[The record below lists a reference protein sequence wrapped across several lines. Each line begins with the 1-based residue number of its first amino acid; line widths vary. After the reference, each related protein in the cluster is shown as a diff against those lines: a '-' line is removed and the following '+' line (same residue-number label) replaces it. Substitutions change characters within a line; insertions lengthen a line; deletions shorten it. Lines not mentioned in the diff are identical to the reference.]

1 MQTYPEQ
8 FPQERRADPMRRAE
22 ARVFDAISASPRPG
36 FAYYEWKRGQDS
48 PELDFALWIQDEG
61 RLGLQVKG
69 GLYSLEGGKWHLTT
83 ERGREKKPSPLRR
96 TWDATMSLRD
106 EVSERLAEESYFIA
120 VLLFPDMEP
129 DAAIAEMARR
139 SHVQVLWGTD
149 NLVSRLVEIADRAG
163 VYYPPGAGDIRR
175 EVAAVTD
182 GQIVYLGEDPDR
194 DQPQAGPPA
203 PAEAA
208 ALAGTRLEIP
218 AGGIIIHRV
227 DTLIVH
233 AAPGPAPDAGDDQGV
248 QK

>member
-1 MQTYPEQ
+1 MQLYPER

-48 PELDFALWIQDEG
+48 PEIDFALWLQDEG
-61 RLGLQVKG
+61 RFGLQVKG
-69 GLYSLEGGKWHLTT
+69 GLYSLEGGKWYLTT
-83 ERGREKKPSPLRR
+83 ERGREKKASPLRR

-106 EVSERLAEESYFIA
+106 EVSEALRDELFFIA

-129 DAAIAEMARR
+129 DAGIAEMARR
-139 SHVQVLWGTD
+139 SHAQVLWGRD
-149 NLVSRLVEIADRAG
+149 NLVDRLVEIADRAG

-182 GQIVYLGEDPDR
+182 GQIAYLGEDPDR

-203 PAEAA
+203 PAEAPA
-208 ALAGTRLEIP
+208 PAGTRLEIP
-218 AGGIIIHRV
+218 AGGITIHHV
-227 DTLIVH
+227 DTLIVN
-233 AAPGPAPDAGDDQGV
+233 AAPGPAPDAGEDEAV
-248 QK
+248 RE